1 VEGRSRIRLAEGVLV
16 GPRRD
21 WRGPWSSLDETDT
34 RRRHAHDRAQADDLR
49 NQGQRAGGEHVR
61 DPSPI
66 LRLAGPWLE
75 EAGFPIGAE
84 VAVEV
89 VEPGS
94 LLVTRV
100 KGEAEAGE
108 LLLPLV
114 WISAEQLGRLE
125 RARAEAGADG

>member
-1 VEGRSRIRLAEGVLV
+1 MDSHRQMVGGVNGDGSEGRTSEVQV
-16 GPRRD
+16 
-21 WRGPWSSLDETDT
+21 
-34 RRRHAHDRAQADDLR
+34 
-49 NQGQRAGGEHVR
+49 
-61 DPSPI
+61 PI
-66 LRLAGPWLE
+66 LQLAGPWLE

-114 WISAEQLGRLE
+114 WIPAEQLGRLD
-125 RARAEAGADG
+125 RARAEAAAGG